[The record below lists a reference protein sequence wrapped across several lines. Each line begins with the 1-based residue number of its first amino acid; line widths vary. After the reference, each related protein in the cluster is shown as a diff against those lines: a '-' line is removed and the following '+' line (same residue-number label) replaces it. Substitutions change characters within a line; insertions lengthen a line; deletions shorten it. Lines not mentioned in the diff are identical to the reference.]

1 MSRFLSFTLI
11 LLSISCTVF
20 SQEATGIWRGYFY
33 SGYGAFKQEYKYE
46 VQLNELSGNASQH
59 ALQGVTYSYRTTEFY
74 GKAILSGMY
83 DKRSKSITI
92 KETKLVELRMAQNSQ
107 ACLMTCY
114 LDYQKIGSKEILSG
128 TFSSVFVTNG
138 GDCGTGSVY
147 LEKVP
152 ESDFKKEDFLLK
164 KTTPKPTS
172 KPAPKN
178 NDVFELQRALGV
190 TPDGIP
196 GPRTLAVLKNKI
208 PDFTGPLDVNNHTQM
223 QQLINRLNQQKQ
235 APVVQDKP
243 AKNTNVVELQKEL
256 GATPDGIMGPN
267 TLKLL
272 KKRLPDFNGDIDV
285 NDVQEMQ
292 QLIARLKTKPPV
304 KNNPVISQP
313 VKPLPDQTVVVPKKV
328 PDTPQKQPVTPSK
341 IPVPKE
347 ITERS
352 NNLFRTLITN
362 SPEIKI
368 ELFDNGEIDGDTITV
383 YDNNQVIAY
392 RQGLS
397 GKPITLS
404 IKASELVPVH
414 EIVMVANNLGS
425 IPPNTAMMVVTTGG
439 KRYEVFISS
448 DEKQN
453 AKVVIKYQPPGN

>member
-1 MSRFLSFTLI
+1 MPKNLVFTLI
-11 LLSISCTVF
+11 LLTLCSF
-20 SQEATGIWRGYFY
+20 GWSQDVTGIWRGYFY

-46 VQLNELSGNASQH
+46 VQLNELPGNVSQH

-74 GKAILSGMY
+74 GKATLSGMF

-114 LDYQKIGSKEILSG
+114 LDYQKLGNKEILSG
-128 TFSSVFVTNG
+128 TFSSVFVNSG
-138 GDCGTGSVY
+138 GDCGIGSVY

-152 ESDFKKEDFLLK
+152 TSDFKKEDFLLK
-164 KTTPKPTS
+164 KTTPP
-172 KPAPKN
+172 PAPKPKN
-178 NDVFELQRALGV
+178 QDLVNLQRALGV
-190 TPDGIP
+190 TPDGIL
-196 GPRTLAVLKNKI
+196 GPKTLAVLKEKI
-208 PDFTGPLDVNNHTQM
+208 PDFSGPLDISNHVQM
-223 QQLINRLNQQKQ
+223 QQLISRLKQTKPAPTVVTRPQKNEL
-235 APVVQDKP
+235 VVQ
-243 AKNTNVVELQKEL
+243 LQKLL
-256 GATPDGIMGPN
+256 GTTPDGIMGPN
-267 TLKLL
+267 TRKLL
-272 KKRLPDFNGDIDV
+272 KQRLPDVTGDIDV
-285 NDVQEMQ
+285 QNEKTMKD
-292 QLIARLKTKPPV
+292 LIARLQTKPPV
-304 KNNPVISQP
+304 NNPPVTKPVQP
-313 VKPLPDQTVVVPKKV
+313 APDQTVVVPKKE
-328 PDTPQKQPVTPSK
+328 PPQPSK
-341 IPVPKE
+341 QKVAPSNIPVPKE
-347 ITERS
+347 IKERS

-383 YDNNQVIAY
+383 YDNNQVIAS
-392 RQGLS
+392 RKGLT

-404 IKASELVPVH
+404 ITASEMVPVH

-453 AKVVIKYQPPGN
+453 AKVVIRYQPPGN